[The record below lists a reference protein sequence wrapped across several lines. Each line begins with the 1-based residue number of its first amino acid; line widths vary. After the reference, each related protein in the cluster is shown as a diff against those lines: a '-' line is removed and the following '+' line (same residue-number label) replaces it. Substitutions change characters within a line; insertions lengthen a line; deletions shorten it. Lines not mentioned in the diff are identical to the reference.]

1 MPAAENATDTATV
14 SMPTPATAAAGL
26 SPSFRAE
33 TAWCAATSDDEQAVS
48 VVWHGPVRPSVYE
61 RRPDSTDSAPA
72 VAEYP
77 DVAVGTFAAFSCP
90 PVHPHDPR
98 SPSTPKGPS

>member
-61 RRPDSTDSAPA
+61 RRPDSTDSAPE
-72 VAEYP
+72 VPEYT
-77 DVAVGTFAAFSCP
+77 DVAFGIFDAFS
-90 PVHPHDPR
+90 
-98 SPSTPKGPS
+98 